1 MKAKMTIKGISSSIE
16 IIETKA
22 VRITESAHNAAK
34 LHVAKGGARNI
45 LEYLSNLVILDP
57 KRKK

>member
-1 MKAKMTIKGISSSIE
+1 MTME
-16 IIETKA
+16 IIETKP
-22 VRITESAHNAAK
+22 VRISGLAHTAAK
-34 LHVAKGGARNI
+34 IHVAKGGARNI